1 MKKEQL
7 KWVILIGLSFVWGS
21 SFILM
26 KLAMKHLTPTQVG
39 ALRMIIAGLF
49 LLVFFFPKL
58 KKINKRQ
65 WKILFYIAVAGTFIP
80 TFLFTFAIEHID
92 SGIVA
97 ILNSFTPLNTL
108 LIGFLFFH
116 YRFTRQQIIGIF
128 IGIIGTILLVGKSAQ
143 LNPDDNY
150 WFALLVLAAT
160 IGYAI
165 NVNVIKKY
173 LSDLDVISIAVGNF
187 AWVLL
192 PSILVLYFTGFF
204 DLQFDKPVLTS
215 LGYVAI
221 LAIVGTALAMIYFNK
236 MVQIASPVFAASVTY
251 IIPVVALLWGI
262 WDGEKI
268 SWTQILAGA
277 IILFGV
283 YIVNKK
289 SADS

>member
-1 MKKEQL
+1 MNNERL
-7 KWVILIGLSFVWGS
+7 KWLILIGLSFVWGS

-26 KLAMKHLTPTQVG
+26 KLAMLHLTPTQVG

-49 LLVFFFPKL
+49 LLIFFYPKL
-58 KKINKRQ
+58 KKINRRQ
-65 WKILFYIAVAGTFIP
+65 WKILFYIALAGTFIP
-80 TFLFTFAIEHID
+80 TFLFTFAIQHID

-116 YRFTRQQIIGIF
+116 YKFTKQQILGIF
-128 IGIIGTILLVGKSAQ
+128 IGIIGTVLLVGKSAQ

-150 WFALLVLAAT
+150 WYALLVLAAT

-173 LSDLDVISIAVGNF
+173 LGDLDVVSIAIGNF
-187 AWVLL
+187 MWVLPPAL
-192 PSILVLYFTGFF
+192 LVLYFTGFF
-204 DLQFDKPVLTS
+204 QINFDKHVSVS

-236 MVQIASPVFAASVTY
+236 MVHIASPVFASSVTY
-251 IIPVVALLWGI
+251 TIPIVALLWGL

-268 SWTQILAGA
+268 SLMQVLAGG
-277 IILFGV
+277 IILLGV
-283 YIVNKK
+283 YIVNKN
-289 SADS
+289 

>member
-1 MKKEQL
+1 MKNEQI
-7 KWVILIGLSFVWGS
+7 KWLILIGLSFVWGS

-26 KLAMKHLTPTQVG
+26 KLSMKHLTPTQVG

-49 LLVFFFPKL
+49 LLVLFFRKL
-58 KKINKRQ
+58 KNIDKRQ
-65 WKILFYIAVAGTFIP
+65 WKILFYIALAGTFIP

-108 LIGFLFFH
+108 LVGYLFFQ
-116 YRFTRQQIIGIF
+116 YRFTKQQLIGIF
-128 IGIIGTILLVGKSAQ
+128 IGIVGTVLLVGKSAQ

-150 WFALLVLAAT
+150 WYALLVLAAT
-160 IGYAI
+160 IGYAV

-173 LSDLDVISIAVGNF
+173 LSDLDVVSIAVGNF
-187 AWVLL
+187 AWVFL
-192 PSILVLYFTGFF
+192 PSVSVLYLTGFF
-204 DLQFDKPVLTS
+204 DLQWDKPVGIS
-215 LGYVAI
+215 LGYVTV

-236 MVQIASPVFAASVTY
+236 MVHIASPVFAASVTY

-262 WDGEKI
+262 WDGERI
-268 SWTQILAGA
+268 GLMQILAGS
-277 IILFGV
+277 IILLGV

-289 SADS
+289 EA